1 MNKEETG
8 IRKILRP
15 SRIWT
20 DCLPF
25 ALILGVILVFVG
37 SILEELAVKFLPVN
51 YFFGKIVGNMDVGE
65 FVAMYAKFIVFW
77 ILYPVFVLIPK
88 YNRPM
93 VKGLAFGKG
102 RNPVKWIL
110 IGALLGFGTNGL
122 CILMSVLM
130 GDIKISFNSF
140 SPGILLLFL
149 VAICIQSGA
158 EEIICRSYIYQKLRR
173 RYKTPWVAIIFNSA
187 FFALM
192 HVFNP
197 GITFVSVLQIIIV
210 GMIFALFVYDF
221 DCLWAAIAMHTTW
234 NFTQSILFGL
244 PNSGIVSAYSLF
256 KLDAA
261 SARNGFFYNVN
272 FGVEGSIGSVVVL
285 AIPLVILIVIAVK
298 KGEKTDLWEGKV
310 YSKRIRARLNE
321 AKTAA
326 EAKEEE

>member
-1 MNKEETG
+1 M
-8 IRKILRP
+8 
-15 SRIWT
+15 
-20 DCLPF
+20 
-25 ALILGVILVFVG
+25 
-37 SILEELAVKFLPVN
+37 
-51 YFFGKIVGNMDVGE
+51 
-65 FVAMYAKFIVFW
+65 
-77 ILYPVFVLIPK
+77 
-88 YNRPM
+88 
-93 VKGLAFGKG
+93 
-102 RNPVKWIL
+102 
-110 IGALLGFGTNGL
+110 
-122 CILMSVLM
+122 
-130 GDIKISFNSF
+130 
-140 SPGILLLFL
+140 
-149 VAICIQSGA
+149 AICIQSGA

-234 NFTQSILFGL
+234 NFTQSI
-244 PNSGIVSAYSLF
+244 VSAYSLF